1 MIQHR
6 ILKEKSYA
14 YVEVKGAPTL
24 GEFVRAARL
33 LVKDPDYSADLNRLC
48 DLSTA
53 NLSHLTINELVQFV
67 DFAKQTIPMSRT
79 ARVAIVAPDE
89 ERSGILRSF
98 AELIDTGT
106 FKMFYNPAEAV
117 KWTQERPHAY
127 GADGEF
133 CKILGGVA

>member
-14 YVEVKGAPTL
+14 YVEVRQTPTL
-24 GEFVRAARL
+24 GELVRAARL
-33 LVKDPDYSADLNRLC
+33 LVKDADFSADLNRIC

-53 NLSHLTINELVQFV
+53 NLSHFKIDELVQFV
-67 DFAKQTIPMSRT
+67 DFAKQYVPLSRT

-89 ERSGILRSF
+89 ARSGILRSF
-98 AELIDTGT
+98 AELIDTGL
-106 FKMFYNPAEAV
+106 FQMFYDPAEAV
-117 KWTQERPHAY
+117 KWVQERPHAY
-127 GADGEF
+127 GEDGEF